1 VIEEIGIDIANFTT
15 GSDAALIGSWNK
27 EETSEGTQ
35 TTLIPGALAGKK
47 CLNIDEGSIL
57 FDTKNRH
64 LQEVI
69 LYLQQ
74 ALNAVGTRANILTK
88 LLKDGEINT
97 ESRISLWLTT
107 FPPDGVREVVLGK
120 GVFQRVLLLIRPW
133 AVERRENVSER
144 RMNTAFRKPPDFEH
158 GIGEFRDYF
167 RTIRKNYRDR
177 ILSLADITLIEW
189 GNLEFDEINQI
200 PTGQEALVQ
209 SVMYDVWVF
218 SNDYH
223 PLLNAH
229 KDHMYELVRLM
240 NEQMMSVCA
249 AFIPNLLNYTI
260 IFSVHIALLE
270 QYTQHGEVRDYKV
283 TGDHLDMAAEIIYDL
298 YEDLVTWLESEIELT
313 QATEARKIKKEAWR
327 KAYASCKVVSV
338 DKKEG
343 DWVRKAELLNIY
355 ALENGGISRNSQFLH
370 FKNAKK
376 LFNETHIGVSKFVQ
390 WVED

>member
-1 VIEEIGIDIANFTT
+1 
-15 GSDAALIGSWNK
+15 
-27 EETSEGTQ
+27 
-35 TTLIPGALAGKK
+35 
-47 CLNIDEGSIL
+47 
-57 FDTKNRH
+57 
-64 LQEVI
+64 
-69 LYLQQ
+69 
-74 ALNAVGTRANILTK
+74 
-88 LLKDGEINT
+88 
-97 ESRISLWLTT
+97 
-107 FPPDGVREVVLGK
+107 
-120 GVFQRVLLLIRPW
+120 
-133 AVERRENVSER
+133 
-144 RMNTAFRKPPDFEH
+144 MNTAFRKPPDFEH